1 MTPDFGRMVVYK
13 WNKYINED
21 PNNFGRM
28 VVLKVII
35 NGRAPRVLIKWL
47 RAYKKIKFVP
57 KSWLNAR
64 AQKNNNYKKATY
76 FGRMVVCIW
85 KK

>member
-1 MTPDFGRMVVYK
+1 MRTLITLVE
-13 WNKYINED
+13 WSSS
-21 PNNFGRM
+21 
-28 VVLKVII
+28 KVII

-47 RAYKKIKFVP
+47 CAYKKIKFVP

-76 FGRMVVCIW
+76 FGRMVVCI
-85 KK
+85 